1 MVRVSPEIEPVS
13 VLLQKLEEIA
23 VAQGTAEMPNEI
35 AQPDVTTMLLLRK
48 LDKTGLPVTE
58 TDPGRG
64 YAVRNRHQVLYWASA
79 RIVSKATLQ
88 GLIDLDGYI
97 TEEGRKLVSR
107 EAK

>member
-1 MVRVSPEIEPVS
+1 MVRVSPQIEPVS

-23 VAQGTAEMPNEI
+23 VAQGTAEM
-35 AQPDVTTMLLLRK
+35 ADVTTMLLLQK
-48 LDKTGLPVTE
+48 LEKTGLPVTE
-58 TDPGRG
+58 TDAGRG